1 MITDEQ
7 TELLSKML
15 ARRIKEKEVADD
27 FAKQLIKGTTE
38 NDEIIDSFDLWFQER
53 FTTIFPDMTYC
64 KCSNE
69 FNRQYFSS
77 AFVKPVEVELIKS
90 VFGSS
95 DSCKF
100 YIYI

>member
-38 NDEIIDSFDLWFQER
+38 ND
-53 FTTIFPDMTYC
+53 
-64 KCSNE
+64 
-69 FNRQYFSS
+69 
-77 AFVKPVEVELIKS
+77 
-90 VFGSS
+90 
-95 DSCKF
+95 
-100 YIYI
+100 